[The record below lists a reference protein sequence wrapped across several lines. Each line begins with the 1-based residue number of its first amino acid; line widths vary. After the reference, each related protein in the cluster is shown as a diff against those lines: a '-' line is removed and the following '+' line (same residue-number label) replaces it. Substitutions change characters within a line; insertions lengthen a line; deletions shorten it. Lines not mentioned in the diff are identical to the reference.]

1 MHLKVWCYPKYFFTL
16 SKIPNEVVREFQNI
30 RKQFLLEIVNLK
42 IKHETLSKNYRDG
55 GSKNVDIHQKYSMFM
70 DKNVA
75 R

>member
-16 SKIPNEVVREFQNI
+16 SKIPNEVVCEFQNI

-55 GSKNVDIHQKYSMFM
+55 GSKDVDIPQKVF
-70 DKNVA
+70 NIHG
-75 R
+75 